1 MTQLQITAFGTPEVL
16 QLREGPR
23 LEAGPGQLL
32 LEVGYAGVNPIDAK
46 TRAGLGWAAEQN
58 RDKLP
63 WTPGYDLAGRVLA
76 LGEGVSGWHLGQR
89 VCGMLGFPL
98 AGGAYASRALARPEE
113 LVPLPDL
120 VSGACGAGLPLAGLT
135 AWQALFE
142 HGGLQAGQTVLI
154 TAAAGGVGHIAV
166 QLARQAG
173 ARVLACA
180 SSRNHGFLR
189 ELGADQVLDYRGG
202 QLAEIQGQPD
212 LVLDLV
218 GGDSGLLALSLV
230 KPGGRLVT
238 VPTLTAAAIEAR
250 GSSLGVSVAR
260 MLVHADQGQLRQ
272 LVAACERGALRIEVS
287 RIVPLSQGAEAHR
300 AIETGHTRGKLVLRI
315 D

>member
-1 MTQLQITAFGTPEVL
+1 MTQLQITAFGAPNVL
-16 QLREGPR
+16 QLREGPS
-23 LEAGPGQLL
+23 LVPGPDQLL
-32 LEVGYAGVNPIDAK
+32 LAVEYAGVNPIDAK

-63 WTPGYDLAGRVLA
+63 WTPGYDMAGRVLA
-76 LGEGVSGWHLGQR
+76 LGEAVSGWAVGDR

-98 AGGAYASRALARPEE
+98 AGGAYASQALARAEE
-113 LVPLPDL
+113 LVRIPPSLDD
-120 VSGACGAGLPLAGLT
+120 ACAAGLPLAGLT

-142 HGGLQAGQTVLI
+142 HGRLQAGETVLI
-154 TAAAGGVGHIAV
+154 SAAAGGVGHLAV
-166 QLARQAG
+166 QLAKQAG

-180 SSRNHGFLR
+180 SSCNHAFLLA
-189 ELGADQVLDYRGG
+189 LGADDVVDYHGNG
-202 QLAEIQGQPD
+202 LESLAGQPD

-218 GGDSGLLALSLV
+218 GGDSGLQALSLV
-230 KPGGRLVT
+230 KAGGRLVT

-250 GSSLGVSVAR
+250 GASLGVQVVR
-260 MLVHADQGQLRQ
+260 MLVHADQGQLAR
-272 LVAACERGALRIEVS
+272 LVAACEHGTLRVEVS
-287 RIVPLSQGAEAHR
+287 QVFPLSQGADAHM